1 MTPHSGFTIK
11 SSVQPETTCKV
22 VAGTIRQ
29 AQIGSAEIPRSAI
42 EGDLPG
48 LDTNASEE
56 DYLQLFLLTGNKLS
70 YIKSNP

>member
-1 MTPHSGFTIK
+1 MASIIKMKFPHQQG
-11 SSVQPETTCKV
+11 SVS
-22 VAGTIRQ
+22 IIWH
-29 AQIGSAEIPRSAI
+29 AQTGAAEIARSAI
-42 EGDLPG
+42 EVNLLE